1 MKKWPDFRLIM
12 GTDRRIPPKPEFF
25 FLGIKNKNVP
35 NMTENIQVA
44 GKIHKNKIN
53 IFKQKNRPKS

>member
-1 MKKWPDFRLIM
+1 M
-12 GTDRRIPPKPEFF
+12 GTDGRIPPKPEFF

-35 NMTENIQVA
+35 NMTENIKVA